1 MVSLDDFVI
10 EISDVFLKM
19 VTHILIIVIFVV
31 TKQRIEMHA

>member
-19 VTHILIIVIFVV
+19 VHSIIIIPYFDVL
-31 TKQRIEMHA
+31 